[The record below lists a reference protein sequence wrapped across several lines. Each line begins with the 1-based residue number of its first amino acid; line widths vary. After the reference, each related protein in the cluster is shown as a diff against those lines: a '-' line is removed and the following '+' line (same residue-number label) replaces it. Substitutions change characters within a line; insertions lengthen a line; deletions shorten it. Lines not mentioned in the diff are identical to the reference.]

1 MRNDGG
7 KRLGEQRWKKD
18 KGSMIKMDRAISVEE
33 DDGMKVGK
41 G

>member
-7 KRLGEQRWKKD
+7 KWLGEQRWKKD
-18 KGSMIKMDRAISVEE
+18 KGRMIKMDKAIRVEE
-33 DDGMKVGK
+33 DVGMKVGI